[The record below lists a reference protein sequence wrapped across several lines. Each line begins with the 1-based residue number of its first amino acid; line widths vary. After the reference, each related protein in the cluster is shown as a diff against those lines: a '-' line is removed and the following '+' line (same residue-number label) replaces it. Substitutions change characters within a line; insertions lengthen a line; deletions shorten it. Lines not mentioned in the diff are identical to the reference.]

1 MLGRGSHP
9 RQKSIFAAIFAGF
22 KEEER
27 GGKRGRMSNA
37 QRTCHLNC
45 GDNVF
50 QVDGGSPP
58 ELSRGGDAGSS
69 AGEEPV

>member
-1 MLGRGSHP
+1 
-9 RQKSIFAAIFAGF
+9 
-22 KEEER
+22 
-27 GGKRGRMSNA
+27 MSNA